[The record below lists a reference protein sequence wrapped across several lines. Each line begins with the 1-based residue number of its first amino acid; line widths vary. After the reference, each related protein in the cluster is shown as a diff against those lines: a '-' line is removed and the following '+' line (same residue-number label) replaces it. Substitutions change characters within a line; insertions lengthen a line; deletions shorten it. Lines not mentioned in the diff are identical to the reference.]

1 MRWALLSTDFEDG
14 LKDRKQREARHQRNE
29 AHDGQSNNRALDAVH
44 LAEPRFLRVILAIA
58 TTAALTYANRRQQI
72 PAQDGAAG
80 MP

>member
-1 MRWALLSTDFEDG
+1 MRWALLSNDFEDG

-29 AHDGQSNNRALDAVH
+29 AHDGQSNKRALDAVH

-58 TTAALTYANRRQQI
+58 TTATLTYTNRRQQI
-72 PAQDGAAG
+72 PTQDGAAG